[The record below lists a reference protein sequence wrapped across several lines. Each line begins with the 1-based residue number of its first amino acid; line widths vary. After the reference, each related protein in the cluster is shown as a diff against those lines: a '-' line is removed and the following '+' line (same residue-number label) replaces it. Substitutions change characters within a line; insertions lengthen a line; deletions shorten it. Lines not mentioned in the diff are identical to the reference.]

1 MSRQVLHF
9 LDGMALRLPP
19 SSATG
24 AQLVKARDPNR
35 LLRTIADHP
44 RASAQDGILIAAA
57 MCVAVLLALE
67 YDLLRFADRLTERER
82 EITLAEVIILTG
94 LLGLGI
100 VGFIL
105 RRLQE
110 ERSDIAR
117 RLELDLEMRELRAQA
132 LQDPLTALPNR
143 RAIMAAL
150 AQATAGPRC
159 DGRRHAFFVLDLND
173 FKCIN
178 DRYGHAEGD
187 RVLQVVVERLRKAA
201 RPSDE
206 LARLGGDEFGLIAYD
221 VDRNGAQAIGQ
232 RFIAALEHDMWVDGY
247 AHNVGVSVG
256 ATLIPD
262 DGVTVKEILNNA
274 DLAMYQAK
282 VQGGSALAFF
292 DTLQDGAQRAR
303 LVARS

>member
-1 MSRQVLHF
+1 MP
-9 LDGMALRLPP
+9 DRLPP

-24 AQLVKARDPNR
+24 DQLVKVRDPNT

-44 RASAQDGILIAAA
+44 RSSTQDAILIAGA

-67 YDLLRFADRLTERER
+67 YDLLRFADQLTVRER
-82 EITLAEVIILTG
+82 EITLSEVIILTA
-94 LLGLGI
+94 LLGFGI
-100 VGFIL
+100 VGFII
-105 RRLQE
+105 RRLRE

-117 RLELDLEMRELRAQA
+117 RLALDLEIRELREQA
-132 LQDPLTALPNR
+132 LQDPLTGLPNR
-143 RAIMAAL
+143 RAMMTAL
-150 AQATAGPRC
+150 AQATAGPRS
-159 DGRRHAFFVLDLND
+159 DGRRHAFFVLDLNE

-201 RPSDE
+201 RPSDL

-221 VDRNGAQAIGQ
+221 VDRNAAHPIGY
-232 RFIAALEHDMWVDGY
+232 RFITALERDMWVEGH

-262 DGVTVKEILNNA
+262 DGVTVQEILHNA
-274 DLAMYQAK
+274 DLAMYRAK
-282 VQGGSALAFF
+282 AQGRSALAFF
-292 DTLQDGAQRAR
+292 DTLQDGAPKAR
-303 LVARS
+303 VIAGNS